1 MWKRG
6 KLAFVITTLQVAF
19 IIIFVFF
26 VEYHKDAYPANTLSN
41 SLDGFGHFFTLL
53 QHYHPVFQ
61 DVNVLLVVGYGFL
74 VTFLKKYAFNGVRFN
89 LFLCSL
95 TIQWSFIMQN
105 IWKMQSGVMHFGI
118 VSMVEANIASLAVLV
133 STGAVLGRINPLQLI
148 IMSLIETVLY
158 SLNKELGFNTF
169 KVTDAGNSIF
179 VHVFGAYFGLAVSF
193 SLYQSEFSKIN
204 SGKSN
209 LFSTI
214 IINFSGTLFL
224 WAFWSSYNS
233 SGIFGN
239 DSHRA
244 IVNMYLA
251 LVSCTLTT
259 FGLFSLLEG
268 HNRFNIIHI
277 QNASIA
283 GGVAIGTVANMMIQP
298 YGAMLVGLAASI
310 VSVFGYA
317 FLKPLLAR
325 KLKIQDT
332 CGVHNLHGLPGVMGG
347 ILGVILTLKAKESHY
362 GFGIYEL
369 FPALAPL
376 ENSTDLYEIHAD
388 YEPIDAGKNRF
399 LSHRIQIPRTCKTV
413 SGPSKDSTHTL

>member
-1 MWKRG
+1 M
-6 KLAFVITTLQVAF
+6 
-19 IIIFVFF
+19 
-26 VEYHKDAYPANTLSN
+26 
-41 SLDGFGHFFTLL
+41 
-53 QHYHPVFQ
+53 
-61 DVNVLLVVGYGFL
+61 
-74 VTFLKKYAFNGVRFN
+74 TFLKKYAFNGVGFN
-89 LFLCSL
+89 LLLCSL

-209 LFSTI
+209 LFSLI
-214 IINFSGTLFL
+214 GTLFL
-224 WAFWSSYNS
+224 WAFWPSYNS
-233 SGIFGN
+233 SGILGN

-244 IVNMYLA
+244 IVNTYLA

-259 FGLFSLLEG
+259 FGLSSLLEG
-268 HNRFNIIHI
+268 QNRFNIIHI

-310 VSVFGYA
+310 LSVFGYA

-388 YEPIDAGKNRF
+388 YVPIDAGKNRSTSQQAVYQ
-399 LSHRIQIPRTCKTV
+399 LVALVSTLAISIIGGLLTGVLLKLRIWD
-413 SGPSKDSTHTL
+413 PSEHEYSCDVNFWKLNEYPKQRQSFNIE